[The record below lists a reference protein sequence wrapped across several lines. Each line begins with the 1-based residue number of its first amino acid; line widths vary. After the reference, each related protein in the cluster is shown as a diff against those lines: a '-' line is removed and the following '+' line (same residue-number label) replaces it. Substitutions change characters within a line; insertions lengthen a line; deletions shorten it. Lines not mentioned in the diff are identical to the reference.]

1 MLSGLPVGKQALCH
15 ADSCSSSCLPAA
27 YVKVMAMVQKFIW
40 VVLVGILTSVPA
52 WADKVH
58 VSGPAHVYETW
69 GDYETIRAFLL
80 AEIRGRGM
88 VINRIGDV
96 NDMLGRTA
104 GAVGA
109 TVTVYR
115 NAEAILF
122 CKADLSHNLTALN
135 LHNIV
140 LCPYSITIYEPRSA
154 PGTIYLGY
162 RYSASEDPAVKLIA
176 RLLDE
181 IILEVIE

>member
-1 MLSGLPVGKQALCH
+1 MIRDFFRL
-15 ADSCSSSCLPAA
+15 
-27 YVKVMAMVQKFIW
+27 
-40 VVLVGILTSVPA
+40 VVLGVVLGGSVS
-52 WADKVH
+52 ADEAH
-58 VSGPAHVYETW
+58 VIGPAHVYETW
-69 GDYETIRAFLL
+69 GDYETVRAFLL
-80 AEIRGRGM
+80 SEIRERGL

-96 NDMLGRTA
+96 NSMLGRTA

-135 LHNIV
+135 PHNIV
-140 LCPYSITIYEPRSA
+140 LCPYSISIYETKAA
-154 PGTIYLGY
+154 PGAIYLSY
-162 RYSASEDPAVKLIA
+162 RYDSADHPAVKLIA

-181 IILEVIE
+181 IILQVIEM